1 MNQLS
6 VSSHIFAVVQSEY
19 LTINLMSLKSDV
31 TNEVNKIVEDEETNV
46 IDAIIAVSGAVLVN
60 KVIMVSK
67 AFEAVKLP

>member
-1 MNQLS
+1 
-6 VSSHIFAVVQSEY
+6 
-19 LTINLMSLKSDV
+19 MSLKSDV